1 MTITPPHP
9 APATGSTVTLYDT
22 VVTARQPLALGTRP
36 AGTAPTR
43 THRHIPGP
51 VLRGALAA
59 LWIAAHG
66 TPDRLQT
73 TAPDLY
79 AQFIELFEG
88 VVRYEPLYAPG
99 WQTVPMSVLRCKY
112 PRNQQCARWAEDE
125 AFPAAGDGLCPHCKA
140 PGARSKGAVE
150 PVHTQASAQESTHD
164 LVSQTVRLQL
174 DDATGTAE
182 RGLLFTREALR
193 PRTRDG
199 DARTFT
205 GRITVHPGI
214 SAEALAWLTGPAH
227 HRLHLGGR
235 RSTGGGADL
244 RLTPTTRTALSGEAG
259 EGTSHSDGAG
269 SPDGHRLALRLT
281 SPALFTDPCGL
292 PLPVPDTSELA
303 ALLGVPV
310 TLLRSWTRHEHIGGW
325 NAAANLP
332 KPVELAASAGSTYLL
347 ELALP
352 PEPERL
358 AFLADRG
365 LGLRRTEGF
374 GSLTTATTAWQ
385 PPPPPAAPSAAPTG
399 YSDRDRVEAAAHV
412 LAQTGHG
419 AWFLNE
425 LRAYTTA
432 RSQGAERHAT
442 LLDRPH
448 LADLT
453 PGQRHTVEAILMRPD
468 HELPL
473 LDAILVRL
481 EAMLRSGT
489 PASAHTSG
497 AEGTVSEG
505 GEQ

>member
-1 MTITPPHP
+1 M
-9 APATGSTVTLYDT
+9 GSTVTVYNT

-66 TPDRLQT
+66 TPDRLQA
-73 TAPDLY
+73 TAPGLY
-79 AQFIELFEG
+79 AQFVELFEG
-88 VVRYEPLYAPG
+88 SVRYEPLYAPG

-112 PRNQQCARWAEDE
+112 PRSLLCAGWVEDE
-125 AFPAAGDGLCPHCKA
+125 AFPTAGDGLCPHCKA

-150 PVHTQASAQESTHD
+150 PVRTQASVQESARD
-164 LVSQTVRLQL
+164 LVRQTVRLQL

-199 DARTFT
+199 GARTFT

-214 SAEALAWLTGPAH
+214 SAEALAWLTGPTR

-244 RLTPTTRTALSGEAG
+244 RLIPAARSAVSEQAG
-259 EGTSHSDGAG
+259 EGTSRWDGDG
-269 SPDGHRLALRLT
+269 SPGGYRLALRLT

-292 PLPVPDTSELA
+292 PLTVPDPGELA
-303 ALLGVPV
+303 ALLGMPV
-310 TLLRSWTRHEHIGGW
+310 TLVRSWTRHEHIGGW

-332 KPVELAASAGSTYLL
+332 KPVELAASIGSTYLL
-347 ELALP
+347 ELAVP
-352 PEPERL
+352 PEPKRL
-358 AFLADRG
+358 ALLADRG

-374 GSLTTATTAWQ
+374 GSLTTATAAWQ
-385 PPPPPAAPSAAPTG
+385 PPPPPTAPPAAPTG
-399 YSDRDRVEAAAHV
+399 YSDRDRVEAAARV
-412 LAQTGHG
+412 LTQTGHG

-425 LRAYTTA
+425 LRAYIAA

-448 LADLT
+448 LASLT
-453 PGQRHTVEAILMRPD
+453 PGQRRTVEAIWMRPD

-473 LDAILVRL
+473 LDAVLVRL

-489 PASAHTSG
+489 TPSAHSSG
-497 AEGTVSEG
+497 EGMASGG

>member
-1 MTITPPHP
+1 MTTTPPRP
-9 APATGSTVTLYDT
+9 VPTTGSTVTVYDT

-43 THRHIPGP
+43 THRHIPGS

-59 LWIAAHG
+59 VWIAAHG
-66 TPDRLQT
+66 TPNRLQN
-73 TAPDLY
+73 TALGLY
-79 AQFIELFEG
+79 AQFLELFEG
-88 VVRYEPLYAPG
+88 AVRYEPLYAPG

-112 PRNQQCARWAEDE
+112 PRNQQCADWVEDE
-125 AFPAAGDGLCPHCKA
+125 AFPLAGSSLCPHCKH

-150 PVHTQASAQESTHD
+150 PVHTQASAQESTRD
-164 LVSQTVRLQL
+164 LVSQTVRLQI
-174 DDATGTAE
+174 DDATATAE
-182 RGLLFTREALR
+182 HGLLFTREALR

-199 DARTFT
+199 EARTFT
-205 GRITVHPGI
+205 GRITVQSGI
-214 SAEALAWLTGPAH
+214 SAEALAWLTGPAR

-244 RLTPTTRTALSGEAG
+244 QLTPVTRAGVSGEAR
-259 EGTSHSDGAG
+259 EGTSSRGDADGPG
-269 SPDGHRLALRLT
+269 VRRLALRLT

-292 PLPVPDTSELA
+292 PMTVPDTGELA
-303 ALLGVPV
+303 TLLGVPV
-310 TLLRSWTRHEHIGGW
+310 TLTRSWTRHEHIGGW

-347 ELALP
+347 DLADP
-352 PEPERL
+352 PHPERL
-358 AFLADRG
+358 VRLADRG

-374 GSLTTATTAWQ
+374 GSLTIATTAWR
-385 PPPPPAAPSAAPTG
+385 PPPPPAAPAAAPAG
-399 YSDRDRVEAAAHV
+399 YSDRDRVAAAARI

-425 LRAYTTA
+425 LRAYITA
-432 RSQGAERHAT
+432 RSQGAERNAT

-448 LADLT
+448 LAGLT
-453 PGQRHTVEAILMRPD
+453 PGQRRTVEAIWMRPD

-473 LDAILVRL
+473 LDAIRVHL
-481 EAMLRSGT
+481 EALLRSAST
-489 PASAHTSG
+489 ASADTDG
-497 AEGTVSEG
+497 ADGTGSRG